1 MLFQEVL
8 LILFGFAILFL
19 LFLVAVMQRRINQ
32 LLRDVDR
39 ISGRMRV
46 TSTELEALTKNVEE
60 IKKLKF

>member
-8 LILFGFAILFL
+8 LILFGVAIIFL

-39 ISGRMRV
+39 ISGRVRV
-46 TSTELEALTKNVEE
+46 TSSELEALTRNVEE